1 MRYLLLVSHGTF
13 AGGLRSV
20 LDMLGGGSDAVLNC
34 SLEDGMGA
42 DEYVERLEA
51 VLDVLTQDDEVVVL
65 GDVLGGSPLTN
76 AVKVLEARGLLGKTI
91 AFGGANLPMALTAL
105 LQPASLSLDEIAQVL
120 LDEGKSGVKQLVLS
134 SDQAEDDEDI

>member
-20 LDMLGGGSDAVLNC
+20 LDMLGGGSDTVLSC

-42 DEYVERLEA
+42 DEYVGRLEA

-65 GDVLGGSPLTN
+65 GDVLGGSPLIN
-76 AVKVLEARGLLGKTI
+76 AVKVLEGRGLLGKTV

-105 LQPASLSLDEIAQVL
+105 LQPASLSLDEVAQVL
-120 LDEGKSGVKQLVLS
+120 LDEGKSGVKQLELS
-134 SDQAEDDEDI
+134 VDQAEEDEDI